1 MHGTEGVNCEGCRAQ
16 GLKEKKLVESNLE
29 KVDRLKPIAKELDCS
44 LAQLAL
50 AWCIRNEHVSSV
62 ITGATK
68 REQVDLTFSSRS
80 RREGAIY
87 CIRCLQYDLHVAAV
101 TVSAQ
106 LVS

>member
-1 MHGTEGVNCEGCRAQ
+1 MQCFAQRGWVLRVVWRRLYLQCGSVVHGTEGVNCEGCRAQ

-62 ITGATK
+62 ITGAT
-68 REQVDLTFSSRS
+68 SASR
-80 RREGAIY
+80 
-87 CIRCLQYDLHVAAV
+87 
-101 TVSAQ
+101 
-106 LVS
+106 